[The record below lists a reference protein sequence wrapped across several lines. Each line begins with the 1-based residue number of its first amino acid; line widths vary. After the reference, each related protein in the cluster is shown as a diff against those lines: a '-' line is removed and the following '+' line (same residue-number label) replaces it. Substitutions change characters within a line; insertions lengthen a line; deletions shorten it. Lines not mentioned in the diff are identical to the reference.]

1 MLKILFLIQ
10 HLFKI
15 PRLAKLNT
23 PWKKGA
29 GFILTAIFSFAF
41 SVGNAHAIVDPL
53 SLPNNKFGVHILFTT
68 ELSDAARLV
77 NSSGGDWGY
86 ITIPIQAGDKDLD
99 KWHKF
104 MNEVK
109 ERHIIPIIR
118 LASENYYFDTRV
130 WRKPAYDD
138 LLDFANFLNSLNWPV
153 KNRYIVIFNEVNRG
167 DEWQGAPNPKE
178 YANILN
184 YAVDAFKSLSPDF
197 FIISAGLDNA
207 AANVPGKSQNQ
218 YDFMVEMNN
227 EVPGIFGKIDGLGSH
242 SYPNPAFSIAPWVIT
257 NKSISSFKFEQGL
270 SYELSGKKLPVFIT
284 ETGWSKDK
292 LPENQI
298 ASYFNYAFSW
308 VWNDDNIIAVTPF
321 LLHAGTAPFSQFSI
335 LNYGGDYNEISK
347 MLQEIPKT
355 KGKPIESPNTSFEP
369 SRKME
374 VQAKI
379 FPQKHQYDNA
389 FFAKTKVITTFLKWL
404 LKLSS

>member
-1 MLKILFLIQ
+1 MIKVVFLI
-10 HLFKI
+10 
-15 PRLAKLNT
+15 
-23 PWKKGA
+23 
-29 GFILTAIFSFAF
+29 LTVIFSFGLC
-41 SVGNAHAIVDPL
+41 VGNAHATDDQFTIA
-53 SLPNNKFGVHILFTT
+53 NNKFGVHILFTT

-99 KWHKF
+99 KWQKF
-104 MNEVK
+104 MNEAK

-138 LLDFANFLNSLNWPV
+138 LLDFANFLNSLNWPI

-167 DEWQGAPNPKE
+167 DEWEGVPNPSE
-178 YANILN
+178 YAKILS
-184 YAVDAFKSLSPDF
+184 YAFDVFKQRSEDF

-227 EVPGIFGKIDGLGSH
+227 EIPGIFGKIDGLASH
-242 SYPNPAFSIAPWVIT
+242 SYPNPAFSTAPWIVT
-257 NKSISSFKFEQGL
+257 NKSISSFKFEQEL

-298 ASYFNYAFSW
+298 ASYFNYAFGSL
-308 VWNDDNIIAVTPF
+308 WNDESVIAVTPF
-321 LLHAGTAPFSQFSI
+321 LLHAGAPPFSQFS
-335 LNYGGDYNEISK
+335 LLDGGGDYNEISK
-347 MLQEIPKT
+347 MLQKIPKI
-355 KGKPIESPNTSFEP
+355 KGKPIEGPNFSFE
-369 SRKME
+369 SSKKTQ
-374 VQAKI
+374 VQAQI
-379 FPQKHQYDNA
+379 FPQKNQYDNPS
-389 FFAKTKVITTFLKWL
+389 FAKRKVITAFLKWL
-404 LKLSS
+404 FKLGS